1 MSQTDTPEDTSA
13 APGGRR
19 SRGWRNRHRG
29 DRCRMCGQVVVV
41 DRDGCCPL
49 GHQVVDRA
57 EMADRRSAMEQERA
71 TARLAE
77 PTPGPEDGHVEIVLP
92 EALPPTFPSAFTTAS
107 PRFADVAAQAPP
119 QPRPPA
125 RDPLAVDPDAQA
137 TPSPRDQPAAAVTTA
152 ELPVGGVTAA
162 TLAAPFARLVGSPLA
177 RRAPA
182 TEVERCWVPGVFLTG
197 RVMRTP
203 VHLPER
209 ALGRHLAQPDDH
221 VLPVMEQAPPLPDAG
236 IAGPRIARALFE
248 QVLDEVVDP
257 PAPPPPAAPPVTAPP
272 AAAVAPSP
280 AIRVQAAP
288 VAPVAPAQVRSAM
301 DTGPSRG
308 MGHRPGLDDLTPDA
322 PSALD
327 VRALPT
333 VEPAPPPTYE
343 LLPLE
348 DDTVGP
354 RSAGTVIAAVA
365 FLLVLVAVGSWLAT
379 SL

>member
-1 MSQTDTPEDTSA
+1 MSQTDTPEDTAA

-19 SRGWRNRHRG
+19 ARGWRNRHRG

-57 EMADRRSAMEQERA
+57 EMADRRSAMEEERA

-77 PTPGPEDGHVEIVLP
+77 PTRGPEDGHVEIVLP

-119 QPRPPA
+119 QPRRPA
-125 RDPLAVDPDAQA
+125 IDPLAVDADGKP
-137 TPSPRDQPAAAVTTA
+137 TPTPRDQPTAAVTTA
-152 ELPVGGVTAA
+152 ELPVATTAGG
-162 TLAAPFARLVGSPLA
+162 LGDPFDRLVGRPLA
-177 RRAPA
+177 RHTPEA
-182 TEVERCWVPGVFLTG
+182 EVERCWVPGVFLTG

-221 VLPVMEQAPPLPDAG
+221 VLPVMEQAPPLPDAS

-248 QVLDEVVDP
+248 QVLEEVVDP
-257 PAPPPPAAPPVTAPP
+257 PTAVPAAAAPITAPPVVPVGPP
-272 AAAVAPSP
+272 PVVPVAVAP
-280 AIRVQAAP
+280 
-288 VAPVAPAQVRSAM
+288 VRSAL
-301 DTGPSRG
+301 DAGPSRG
-308 MGHRPGLDDLTPDA
+308 LAGHRPGLDDLTPDA

-327 VRALPT
+327 VRALPA
-333 VEPAPPPTYE
+333 VEPAPPRTYE

-348 DDTVGP
+348 EDTVGP
-354 RSAGTVIAAVA
+354 RSTGTVIAAVA
-365 FLLVLVAVGSWLAT
+365 FLLALVAVGAWLAT